1 MWEETQVALGVLVT
15 QRVGA
20 ECGRGAAARLCGHQ
34 RGVCFEGSQAVSRC
48 RESVK

>member
-15 QRVGA
+15 QGVGA

-34 RGVCFEGSQAVSRC
+34 RGVCYEGSQTATRYS
-48 RESVK
+48 ESVK